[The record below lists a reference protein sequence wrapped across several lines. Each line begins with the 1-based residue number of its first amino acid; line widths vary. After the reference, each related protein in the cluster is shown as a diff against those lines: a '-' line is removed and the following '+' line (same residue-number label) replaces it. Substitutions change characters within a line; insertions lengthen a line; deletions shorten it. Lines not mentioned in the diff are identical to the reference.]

1 MAKRIKNATLHQI
14 VDSMSDELDS
24 AWALIDEQA
33 RMLKH
38 GELGELVDMVGAQ
51 KDQNAELMSEIEN
64 LAHNDKVNRD
74 VIAKQAS
81 KLSDL
86 GHGGAEDLGVAEK
99 FLDKARQN
107 PLRVGMKLMFTPIKT
122 GIIKEHGRAEPQAWT
137 TQRLFGDLCVTG
149 YRQLK
154 WNQGQLAT
162 TKAKIRELGVDPE
175 TGAINDTSTEIPRN
189 RIQFFEERAAW
200 EADVVSYW
208 DDMLRTAKNLFA
220 EQTGDAWQVPD
231 WLTKTRDA
239 KPVGKKGVSG
249 AEVVAALKADLKADV
264 ADLI

>member
-1 MAKRIKNATLHQI
+1 
-14 VDSMSDELDS
+14 MS
-24 AWALIDEQA
+24 
-33 RMLKH
+33 RMNLKKI
-38 GELGELVDMVGAQ
+38 ELVEMLEKIEAERNELVEMLGAQ
-51 KDQNAELMSEIEN
+51 KDQNAELAETLKTTEEN
-64 LAHNDKVNRD
+64 EALARG

-86 GHGGAEDLGVAEK
+86 GHSGAEDLGVAEK
-99 FLDKARQN
+99 FLGKARQN
-107 PLRVGMKLMFTPIKT
+107 PLRVGMKLMFTPIRT

-175 TGAINDTSTEIPRN
+175 TGAINDTSTEIPRS

-239 KPVGKKGVSG
+239 KPVGKKGASG
-249 AEVVAALKADLKADV
+249 AEVVAALKAGLKADV